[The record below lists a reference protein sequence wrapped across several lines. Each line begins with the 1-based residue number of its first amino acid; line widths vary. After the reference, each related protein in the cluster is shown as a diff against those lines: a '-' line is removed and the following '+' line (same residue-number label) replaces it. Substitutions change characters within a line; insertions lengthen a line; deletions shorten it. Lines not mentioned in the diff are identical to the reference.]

1 MEALSKEKEIRDNQV
16 KALAR
21 METVVAQMKD
31 CLTSQNMVEVTEKAL
46 DGGIDA
52 LSQLANIMV

>member
-1 MEALSKEKEIRDNQV
+1 MEALSKEKEIRDNRV